1 MPYLRRHPW
10 RTVLAAALLAFAL
23 LIGGYGMYLG
33 SVAGRLPWQED
44 PTRIPITPFADIP
57 GFGAPTPVLTVVT
70 SPPTASPA
78 DAALRLA
85 VMGMSG

>member
-23 LIGGYGMYLG
+23 LVGGYGMYLG

-57 GFGAPTPVLTVVT
+57 GFGAPAPVLTVVP
-70 SPPTASPA
+70 SPPAASPTG
-78 DAALRLA
+78 AAVSSA
-85 VMGMSG
+85 VVEMFG